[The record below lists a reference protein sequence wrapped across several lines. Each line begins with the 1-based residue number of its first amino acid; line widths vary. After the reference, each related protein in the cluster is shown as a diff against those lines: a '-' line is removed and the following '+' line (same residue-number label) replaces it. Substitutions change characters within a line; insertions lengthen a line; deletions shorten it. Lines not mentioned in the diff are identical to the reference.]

1 MRHRDH
7 PLSRNRSARD
17 AGSFVHFTFG
27 VAMKQ
32 VASFA
37 LVALVALFS
46 PHRATSQ
53 DLDAQLKWTAA
64 KVVHYRI
71 AGDFSGK
78 MRILGGEHTIRNA
91 EVSDHIEFE
100 FDWDNQEMT
109 LLGTPVLRNFPTKL
123 GAINP
128 APIEGC
134 PPVRIDK
141 PAEFASVTRV
151 TAMSV
156 LVKIE
161 FTQLSAEG
169 ALPWAPE
176 HGGGKCGDLWDS
188 SASGSATQ
196 TVDLQLPH
204 GMFLAMPKEQSGYDI
219 SKDGKSLI
227 PRPENGWAW
236 VITPIIVK

>member
-1 MRHRDH
+1 MK
-7 PLSRNRSARD
+7 P
-17 AGSFVHFTFG
+17 
-27 VAMKQ
+27 VAPF
-32 VASFA
+32 APFA
-37 LVALVALFS
+37 LFTVFASRPA
-46 PHRATSQ
+46 AGQ
-53 DLDAQLKWTAA
+53 DLDAQLKWTEA

-91 EVSDHIEFE
+91 EISDHIEFE

-123 GAINP
+123 GTIDP

-134 PPVRIDK
+134 PPVRINK

-188 SASGSATQ
+188 SAPGSATQ

-236 VITPIIVK
+236 VITPSIVK